1 LPRRRERH
9 PQKNSLSALAD
20 RTRHVLGVT
29 SNTNRLTWTRRSNTI
44 NIDLQHW
51 QDVAIAFGLKALG
64 ALVVWIV
71 GRWLIGLAVNLMSAG
86 LNRQKVDPTLTR
98 YLGSIVSVALNIVL
112 VVAIL
117 GYFGV
122 ETTSFAALIAAVGI
136 AVGMAWGG
144 LLSNF
149 AAGAFL
155 IVLRPFKVGDYVLA
169 GGVEGT
175 VEQLGLFGTS
185 VVTPDNV
192 HTIVG
197 NAKIFGDNIKNFST
211 NPYRRVDLS
220 AQLAHSVD
228 TADAI
233 ARLKAGVAR
242 IPNVLAKPGPDV
254 EIFTFNERG
263 PVLAVR
269 PYCNTEHYWQVYFDT
284 NRVIRETFAAA
295 GYPVPEAHQ
304 VMRTTMDKAM
314 PRAA

>member
-1 LPRRRERH
+1 M
-9 PQKNSLSALAD
+9 
-20 RTRHVLGVT
+20 
-29 SNTNRLTWTRRSNTI
+29 

-51 QDVAIAFGLKALG
+51 QDLALAFGLKVLG
-64 ALVVWIV
+64 ALVVWII
-71 GRWLIGLAVNLMSAG
+71 GRLLIGIALKLMSAA

-98 YLGSIVSVALNIVL
+98 YLRSIVGVSLNVIL

-122 ETTSFAALIAAVGI
+122 ETTSFAALVAGVGI
-136 AVGMAWGG
+136 AIGAAWGG

-155 IVLRPFKVGDYVLA
+155 IVLRPFKVGDYILA

-175 VEQLGLFGTS
+175 VEQVGLFGTS
-185 VVTPDNV
+185 IVSPDNV
-192 HTIVG
+192 YNIVG

-233 ARLKAGVAR
+233 ARLKAAVR
-242 IPNVLAKPGPDV
+242 RVPNVLAEPGPDV
-254 EIFTFNERG
+254 EILTFNERG
-263 PVLAVR
+263 PILGVR
-269 PYCNTEHYWQVYFDT
+269 PYCNPDHYWQVYFET
-284 NRVIRETFAAA
+284 NRVIRETFSAA
-295 GYPVPEAHQ
+295 GYPVPESHQ
-304 VMRTTMDKAM
+304 VMRATEKAV
-314 PRAA
+314 PPAV